1 MDETLGLVAGAIVT
15 LLIFSYLLKDSVLY
29 RWALALL
36 VGSATGYVLGT
47 AVDFVLRRWIRP
59 ALQSPDSTTQVGY
72 IVPLLLGALLLLK
85 GFPPRR
91 LMGRI
96 ATIGNLSLGFLVGV
110 GAAVA
115 VSGALTGT
123 LIPQVLATGAA
134 VTFENGIMGLIQGLV
149 LALGTSVT
157 LLVFTV
163 RRPAQADASIWG
175 RFWRTL
181 GHFFLAVALG
191 VAFAGA
197 ITSGLTALVQR
208 VMQIIELITKVT
220 GNT

>member
-1 MDETLGLVAGAIVT
+1 MDETLGLLTGAIIT
-15 LLIFSYLLKDSVLY
+15 LLIFSYLLKDSLLY

-36 VGSATGYVLGT
+36 VGSATGYALGT

-59 ALQSPDSTTQVGY
+59 ALEGPDPVTQVGY

-91 LMGRI
+91 FLGRI
-96 ATIGNLSLGFLVGV
+96 ATVGNLSLGFLVGV

-115 VSGALTGT
+115 VSGALMGT
-123 LIPQVLATGAA
+123 LIPQIMATGAA
-134 VTFENGIMGLIQGLV
+134 VTLEGGVLSLVQGLV
-149 LALGTSVT
+149 LALGTSMT
-157 LLVFTV
+157 LLVFTA
-163 RRPAQADASIWG
+163 RRPTGADASAWS
-175 RFWRTL
+175 RFWRAI

-208 VMQIIELITKVT
+208 IVQFLELITQVT
-220 GNT
+220 G